1 MWDSWRKFFP
11 EAPSKEISRRL
22 FSVNEFIYRGVPNV
36 FSSPKYRVDN
46 QFYGLAPPWF
56 QADNQALKQSLEKF
70 IDFSS
75 ILNS

>member
-1 MWDSWRKFFP
+1 MWDSWRRYFP

-22 FSVNEFIYRGVPNV
+22 FSVNEFIFRGVPNV

-56 QADNQALKQSLEKF
+56 QASNQCIKTKSRK
-70 IDFSS
+70 IHRFS
-75 ILNS
+75 NSH